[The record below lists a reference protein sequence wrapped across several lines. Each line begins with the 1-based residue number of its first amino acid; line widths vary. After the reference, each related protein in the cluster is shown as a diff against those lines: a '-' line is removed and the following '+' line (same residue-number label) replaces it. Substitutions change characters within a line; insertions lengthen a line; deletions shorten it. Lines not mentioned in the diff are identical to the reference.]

1 MPSTKRTAT
10 LLEQVAA
17 AAATELQEA
26 DEAARMATEWLALLA
41 RGPVGDAAAR
51 AGLAG
56 LAAAVIVC
64 SSPRCGASS
73 VQLLAAA
80 SCNSHCTGW

>member
-1 MPSTKRTAT
+1 MPSIKRMAAI
-10 LLEQVAA
+10 LEQVAVA
-17 AAATELQEA
+17 AAAELQEA

-64 SSPRCGASS
+64 SSPRWLASII
-73 VQLLAAA
+73 
-80 SCNSHCTGW
+80 